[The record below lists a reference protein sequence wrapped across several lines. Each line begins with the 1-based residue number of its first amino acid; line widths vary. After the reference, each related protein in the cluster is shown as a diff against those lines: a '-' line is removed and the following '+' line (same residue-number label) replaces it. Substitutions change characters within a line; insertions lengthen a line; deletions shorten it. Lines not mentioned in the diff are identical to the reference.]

1 MEDTEVDQGIG
12 GHKEVGEEGGDNVEL
27 AHQDA
32 SKGDEEHTNIASDGV
47 VVSPH
52 AS

>member
-32 SKGDEEHTNIASDGV
+32 AKGDEEDTDVATDRIV
-47 VVSPH
+47 VGSH
-52 AS
+52 AC